1 MTCKAYVDRERTPLR
16 GTLLAM
22 VPRSHRL
29 PNVDLKRALLAV
41 AAAGVVSSCGGA
53 AADDPSTEGRLDV
66 AAAFYPYQFVAE
78 RVGGSE
84 VTVTNLTKAG
94 AEPHDVELTAQQV
107 AGLGEADLVVYS
119 RGFQPLVDE
128 AVDAQA
134 KDQAYDVLTAVQLR
148 VEPEGGKDPH
158 VWLDPVR
165 LGVIAVELGDRLAER
180 APERAAG
187 FRQRAAELQTE
198 LGTLDEQLR
207 TGLRSCQRKQ
217 LVTSHDAYGYLA
229 GAYGLE
235 QVPIA
240 GLSPDDEASP
250 GRLAEIATQARA
262 DGVTTIFFEEL
273 VSPKVSE
280 SLAREVGAKA
290 TVLSALEGPP
300 ESGDYLSAMQEN
312 LTTLRTALSCS

>member
-1 MTCKAYVDRERTPLR
+1 M
-16 GTLLAM
+16 
-22 VPRSHRL
+22 
-29 PNVDLKRALLAV
+29 DLKKVLIAV
-41 AAAGVVSSCGGA
+41 AVTAGLSACGGSA
-53 AADDPSTEGRLDV
+53 SGDDSAEGRLQV

-78 RVGGSE
+78 RVGGPE
-84 VTVTNLTKAG
+84 VEVTNLTKAG

-128 AVDAQA
+128 AVDTEA
-134 KDQAYDVLTAVQLR
+134 KDRAFDVLTAVQLR

-165 LGVIAVELGDRLAER
+165 LGAIAVELGDRLAER
-180 APERAAG
+180 SPDRAAG
-187 FRQRAAELQTE
+187 FRQRAAELDTE
-198 LGTLDEQLR
+198 LRALDEQLR
-207 TGLRSCQRKQ
+207 TGLRSCLRKQ

-235 QVPIA
+235 QVPVA
-240 GLSPDDEASP
+240 GLSPEDEASA

-280 SLAREVGAKA
+280 SLAREVGATA

-300 ESGDYLSAMQEN
+300 DSGDYLSAMQES
-312 LTTLRTALSCS
+312 LSTLRTALSCS

>member
-1 MTCKAYVDRERTPLR
+1 MLSNMALR
-16 GTLLAM
+16 
-22 VPRSHRL
+22 
-29 PNVDLKRALLAV
+29 KALLAV
-41 AAAGVVSSCGGA
+41 VVAGAVSSCGG
-53 AADDPSTEGRLDV
+53 PSAGERSTGGRLEV

-84 VTVTNLTKAG
+84 VDVKNLTKPG

-128 AVDAQA
+128 AVDARA
-134 KDQAYDVLTAVQLR
+134 KDRAYDVLTAVQLR
-148 VEPEGGKDPH
+148 DEPGSGSDPH

-165 LGVIAVELGDRLAER
+165 LGAIAVELGDRLAER
-180 APERAAG
+180 SPDRAAG
-187 FRQRAAELQTE
+187 FRQRAAELETE
-198 LGTLDEQLR
+198 LRALDGQLR
-207 TGLRSCQRKQ
+207 AGLRSCQRTQ

-240 GLSPDDEASP
+240 GLSPEDEASP

-280 SLAREVGAKA
+280 SLAREVGATA
-290 TVLSALEGPP
+290 TVLSTLEGAP
-300 ESGDYLSAMQEN
+300 EDGDYLSAMRQN
-312 LTTLRTALSCS
+312 LTTLRTALSCA